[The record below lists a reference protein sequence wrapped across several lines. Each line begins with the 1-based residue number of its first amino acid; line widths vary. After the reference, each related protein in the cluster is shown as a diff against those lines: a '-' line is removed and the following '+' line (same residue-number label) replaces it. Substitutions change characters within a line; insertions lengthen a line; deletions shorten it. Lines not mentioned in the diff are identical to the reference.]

1 MAKLNVPVELI
12 EQYISHAKAD
22 YVKWTRRGKEKGD
35 EIQEKMIAEFQLSYE
50 VGSSYIKIVQN
61 SHWNKSVHSFIVNKA
76 GKFAIGDVLKAAG
89 WKAPAT
95 NFKRATIADK
105 TTWAGR
111 VTWTGVN

>member
-1 MAKLNVPVELI
+1 MSKLNVPVELI
-12 EQYISHAKAD
+12 EQYIAHAKAD
-22 YVKWTRRGKEKGD
+22 YVNWHGARASDPVCARM
-35 EIQEKMIAEFQLSYE
+35 IQEFQMSYE
-50 VGSSYIKIVQN
+50 VGSSYIKIVQLT
-61 SHWNKSVHSFIVNKA
+61 HWNKSVHSFIVNKA